1 MFSKFW
7 FGWEIT
13 PFNVA
18 CKHQWKKS
26 HIKSSEEKITLS
38 CLHTAVFEYLRW
50 NVFLKVWKRNDIFTD
65 QAKKFSAK
73 LLCAIY
79 AQGVTIH
86 QQSRGIATYFA
97 HHPSVGSTILFSAV
111 YNTSDKK
118 MEIYWSRDLFL
129 KDLR

>member
-1 MFSKFW
+1 M
-7 FGWEIT
+7 
-13 PFNVA
+13 
-18 CKHQWKKS
+18 KKS

-86 QQSRGIATYFA
+86 QQSRGISTYFA
-97 HHPSVGSTILFSAV
+97 HHPSVGSTSLFSAV

-118 MEIYWSRDLFL
+118 WKYTDPGTCF
-129 KDLR
+129 